1 MSKKKDKLFVKKTDT
16 TDFIFDKSVTKVFS
30 DMLERSV
37 PFYHEVQRM
46 MVELAATYVQSNS
59 VIYDLGC
66 SHGNTVFLLADAVK
80 KKTVKIVG
88 IDSSQEMI
96 RAAETR
102 KHDFK
107 QAKNISFLCG
117 NMIEH
122 LDMKDA
128 SVVILSLT
136 LQFVRP
142 TERLGLVRSIQKALK
157 PGGVLILLEKN
168 IIHDSHLNRLFIDL
182 YYEFKK
188 RNGYSEMEISKKRIA
203 LENILVPYSIEENYS
218 LLRSAGFDEIA
229 SFFQWYNFSGLL
241 AVKKRKTRA

>member
-1 MSKKKDKLFVKKTDT
+1 MSKKQDKLFVKKIDA
-16 TDFIFDKSVTKVFS
+16 TDFIFDKSVAEVFG

-37 PFYHEVQRM
+37 PFYHEIQRM
-46 MVELAATYVQSNS
+46 MVELAAAHVQPNS

-80 KKTVKIVG
+80 EKTVKIVG
-88 IDSSQEMI
+88 IDSSKEMI
-96 RAAETR
+96 RVAKIR

-107 QAKNISFLCG
+107 NAKNISFLCG
-117 NMIEH
+117 NMIEC

-142 TERLGLVRSIQKALK
+142 AERLGLVRNIQKALK
-157 PGGVLILLEKN
+157 PGGALILLEKN

-188 RNGYSEMEISKKRIA
+188 RNGYSEIEISKKRTA
-203 LENILVPYSIEENYS
+203 LENILVPYSIEENYN
-218 LLRSAGFDEIA
+218 LLRFAGFNEVA

-241 AVKKRKTRA
+241 AVKKRKTRV